1 MTVTIRRPKLV
12 VKKSLKPNKP
22 PALSRL
28 YLVGKVSEL
37 DETPEWAEYIFRAYF
52 KFKYLFGLSD
62 GDLSRIEKEFKK
74 NGKSFVKAYVHQIA
88 EMKARQA
95 NLEILHRLDAKV
107 KIM

>member
-1 MTVTIRRPKLV
+1 MNVTMVRPKLTLG
-12 VKKSLKPNKP
+12 KSPEESKP

-37 DETPEWAEYIFRAYF
+37 DATPEWVEYALRVRF
-52 KFKYLFGLSD
+52 KFKELFGLSED
-62 GDLSRIEKEFKK
+62 DLSRIGEEFNK

-88 EMKARQA
+88 EMKAQQA